1 MVSILNLTK
10 YNINS
15 NLRTI
20 FGENCNIIDYLNDP
34 KVLEELNWN
43 KSTSVASLAI
53 GRCVGYW
60 SGILGKELSYVVLDI
75 PEENRSDV
83 NEQMANSVSKVI
95 GYNIRC
101 LFIDVSFDLFDNGVE
116 VPVNLENIRLPSE
129 EDKAEE

>member
-1 MVSILNLTK
+1 M
-10 YNINS
+10 
-15 NLRTI
+15 
-20 FGENCNIIDYLNDP
+20 
-34 KVLEELNWN
+34 
-43 KSTSVASLAI
+43 
-53 GRCVGYW
+53 
-60 SGILGKELSYVVLDI
+60 SYVVLDI

>member
-15 NLRTI
+15 NLRAI

-53 GRCVGYW
+53 GR
-60 SGILGKELSYVVLDI
+60 LQL
-75 PEENRSDV
+75 
-83 NEQMANSVSKVI
+83 VI
-95 GYNIRC
+95 GQVY
-101 LFIDVSFDLFDNGVE
+101 
-116 VPVNLENIRLPSE
+116 
-129 EDKAEE
+129 